1 MSANKKEIPDFRK
14 LEMRWRALHLS
25 ISTFSISLLVRPV
38 SLPFRYVVAVY
49 ESLEYEET
57 AMVQGFR

>member
-25 ISTFSISLLVRPV
+25 TFPISLLVYPV

-57 AMVQGFR
+57 AMGQGFR